1 MKTKSRR
8 VMKPI
13 TTPYSSTNTTFHTT
27 TTCNSDINNK
37 TGNNTNIISNNNNT
51 NRSSSSSDANNNNN
65 SNNNN
70 DYDYNYDYEYN
81 HPKNIEKK
89 IKSGV
94 FKIAVYGLGH
104 IGAPLASVW
113 LRQGAHV
120 IGVDKSSKVLEN
132 AKIGKT
138 HLQLEPGINEAFTK
152 GIEDNRFEVYED
164 SVKASLDSYF
174 KMICVP
180 VLLDAADG
188 SAAAAAA
195 ADLSAIKDV
204 ATSIGKGLK
213 KYDVVALNPS
223 VPPGTTEEIILP
235 ILEKESGGLK
245 VETDF
250 YLIYNP
256 ERIYEGRAIEDI
268 EQRYPAIV
276 SGAGAKSVSIGVKIY
291 SMIFKKG
298 VIAMSSIRTAET
310 EKLLEGVYRD
320 VNIALANELAKF
332 CEKVGGVDFWEARD
346 AANSQP
352 FCHIH
357 KPGVGVG
364 GACIPVYPQF
374 ILHTA
379 DRMKTNCSIT
389 RMSRN
394 INDSMPAY
402 CVERAIKLL
411 LEEREKEQEGEK
423 NDNDDNYNNNKDSSS
438 KKKQGLGERERGRRR
453 REQYSKRSFVN
464 NKGEGGDDSGGNE
477 VSIIITLLGLAFRGG
492 VSDTRLSPTY
502 KVIEEFQK
510 RMKVKEIRVHDPLVI
525 NDPALL
531 LLSGRKQ
538 NNNNNSN
545 NNIILTSNL
554 NEAIQGTD
562 LVMIITDHPEYR
574 TLTPADLGGVPVYDG
589 RGMLD
594 RSKFNHLAFASIGI
608 G

>member
-1 MKTKSRR
+1 
-8 VMKPI
+8 MKP
-13 TTPYSSTNTTFHTT
+13 TAHSSTSNT
-27 TTCNSDINNK
+27 NSDINK
-37 TGNNTNIISNNNNT
+37 THNTNINNA
-51 NRSSSSSDANNNNN
+51 RSDGTNNNNN
-65 SNNNN
+65 S
-70 DYDYNYDYEYN
+70 DYE
-81 HPKNIEKK
+81 HGSHIEKK
-89 IKSGV
+89 IKSGA

-104 IGAPLASVW
+104 IGSALASVW

-120 IGVDKSSKVLEN
+120 IGIDKSSKVLEN

-138 HLQLEPGINEAFTK
+138 HLLEPGVNEAFTK
-152 GIEDNRFEVYED
+152 GIEDNHFEVYED
-164 SVKASLDSYF
+164 LVKASLDSYF

-180 VLLDAADG
+180 VLATNG
-188 SAAAAAA
+188 SA
-195 ADLSAIKDV
+195 DLTAIKDV

-213 KYDVVALNPS
+213 KFDVVALNPS
-223 VPPGTTEEIILP
+223 VPPGTTEEVVLP
-235 ILEKESGGLK
+235 ILEKESGFK
-245 VETDF
+245 AETDF
-250 YLIYNP
+250 YMIYNP

-276 SGAGAKSVSIGVKIY
+276 SGAGVRSVNIGIKIY
-291 SMIFKKG
+291 SIIFKKG
-298 VIAMSSIRTAET
+298 VIAMSSIRTAEI

-332 CEKVGGVDFWEARD
+332 CEKVGIDFWEARD

-357 KPGVGVG
+357 KPGAGVG

-379 DRMKTNCSIT
+379 DRMNIDCNIT

-402 CVERAIKLL
+402 SVERATELL
-411 LEEREKEQEGEK
+411 KEQEEK
-423 NDNDDNYNNNKDSSS
+423 KNR
-438 KKKQGLGERERGRRR
+438 KKQGKEHL
-453 REQYSKRSFVN
+453 KKDFV
-464 NKGEGGDDSGGNE
+464 NKGEL
-477 VSIIITLLGLAFRGG
+477 IITLLGLAFRGG

-510 RMKVKEIRVHDPLVI
+510 LKVKEIRIHDPLII
-525 NDPALL
+525 NDPS
-531 LLSGRKQ
+531 LSGKQ
-538 NNNNNSN
+538 
-545 NNIILTSNL
+545 NIILTSNL

-562 LVMIITDHPEYR
+562 LVMLIADHPEYR
-574 TLTPADLGGVPVYDG
+574 TLTPDDLGGAPIYDG

-594 RSKFNHLAFASIGI
+594 RSKFDHSAFASIGV

>member
-1 MKTKSRR
+1 
-8 VMKPI
+8 MKP
-13 TTPYSSTNTTFHTT
+13 TAHSSTSNT
-27 TTCNSDINNK
+27 NSDINK
-37 TGNNTNIISNNNNT
+37 THNTNINNA
-51 NRSSSSSDANNNNN
+51 RSDGTNNNNN
-65 SNNNN
+65 S
-70 DYDYNYDYEYN
+70 DYE
-81 HPKNIEKK
+81 HGSHIEKK
-89 IKSGV
+89 IKSGA

-104 IGAPLASVW
+104 IGSALASVW

-120 IGVDKSSKVLEN
+120 IGIDKSSKVLEN

-138 HLQLEPGINEAFTK
+138 HLLEPGVNEAFTK
-152 GIEDNRFEVYED
+152 GIEDNHFEVYED
-164 SVKASLDSYF
+164 LVKASLDSYF

-180 VLLDAADG
+180 VLATNG
-188 SAAAAAA
+188 SA
-195 ADLSAIKDV
+195 DLAAIKDV

-213 KYDVVALNPS
+213 KFDVVALNPS
-223 VPPGTTEEIILP
+223 VPPGTTEEVVLP
-235 ILEKESGGLK
+235 ILEKESGFK
-245 VETDF
+245 AETDF
-250 YLIYNP
+250 YMIYNP

-276 SGAGAKSVSIGVKIY
+276 SGVGVRSLNIGTKIY
-291 SMIFKKG
+291 SIIFKKG

-332 CEKVGGVDFWEARD
+332 CEKVGIDFWEARD

-357 KPGVGVG
+357 KSGVGVG

-379 DRMKTNCSIT
+379 DRMNIDCNIT
-389 RMSRN
+389 RMGRN

-402 CVERAIKLL
+402 SVERATELL
-411 LEEREKEQEGEK
+411 KEQEEK
-423 NDNDDNYNNNKDSSS
+423 KNR
-438 KKKQGLGERERGRRR
+438 KKQGKEHL
-453 REQYSKRSFVN
+453 KKDFV
-464 NKGEGGDDSGGNE
+464 NKGEL
-477 VSIIITLLGLAFRGG
+477 IITLLGLAFRGG

-510 RMKVKEIRVHDPLVI
+510 LKVKEIRIHDPLII
-525 NDPALL
+525 NDPS
-531 LLSGRKQ
+531 LSGKQ
-538 NNNNNSN
+538 
-545 NNIILTSNL
+545 NIILTSNL

-562 LVMIITDHPEYR
+562 LVMLITDHPEYR
-574 TLTPADLGGVPVYDG
+574 TLTPDDLGGAPIYDG

-594 RSKFNHLAFASIGI
+594 RSKFDHSAFASIGV

>member
-1 MKTKSRR
+1 MKAKTR
-8 VMKPI
+8 MKPTPDSSNTTTSFKI
-13 TTPYSSTNTTFHTT
+13 TTI
-27 TTCNSDINNK
+27 NSDINNK
-37 TGNNTNIISNNNNT
+37 IDNNTNINYNNNNNT
-51 NRSSSSSDANNNNN
+51 RRNGNINNNNN
-65 SNNNN
+65 E
-70 DYDYNYDYEYN
+70 YGYN
-81 HPKNIEKK
+81 PKNIEKK
-89 IKSGV
+89 IKSGT

-104 IGAPLASVW
+104 VGAPLASVW

-138 HLQLEPGINEAFTK
+138 HLQLEPGVNEAFTK
-152 GIEDNRFEVYED
+152 GIEESRFEVYED
-164 SVKASLDSYF
+164 LVKASLDSYF

-180 VLLDAADG
+180 VLLAANG
-188 SAAAAAA
+188 SGAA
-195 ADLSAIKDV
+195 ADLTAIKDV

-213 KYDVVALNPS
+213 KFDVVALNPS
-223 VPPGTTEEIILP
+223 VPPGTTEEIVLP
-235 ILEKESGGLK
+235 ILEKESGLK

-276 SGAGAKSVSIGVKIY
+276 SGAGDRSVNIGIKIY
-291 SMIFKKG
+291 SIIFKKG
-298 VIAMSSIRTAET
+298 VLAMSSIRTAET

-320 VNIALANELAKF
+320 ANIALANELAKF
-332 CEKVGGVDFWEARD
+332 CEKVGVDFWEARD

-379 DRMKTNCSIT
+379 DRIKIDCNIT

-411 LEEREKEQEGEK
+411 EEQEGEGEEMN
-423 NDNDDNYNNNKDSSS
+423 NDN
-438 KKKQGLGERERGRRR
+438 KKRKG
-453 REQYSKRSFVN
+453 REQLQKGFVN
-464 NKGEGGDDSGGNE
+464 NKSRK
-477 VSIIITLLGLAFRGG
+477 VVIITLLGLAFRGG
-492 VSDTRLSPTY
+492 VSDTRSSPTY

-510 RMKVKEIRVHDPLVI
+510 LMKVKEIRVHDPLVI
-525 NDPALL
+525 KDPT
-531 LLSGRKQ
+531 LSGKQ
-538 NNNNNSN
+538 
-545 NNIILTSNL
+545 NIILTSNL

-562 LVMIITDHPEYR
+562 LVMLIADHPEYR
-574 TLTPADLGGVPVYDG
+574 TLTSADLGGIPVYDG

-594 RSKFNHLAFASIGI
+594 RSKFNHSEFASIGVGNQTGI
-608 G
+608 